1 MPSEATRRLVEYLT
15 ESPTPLHAVAATTR
29 RLEAAGYRP
38 IDLAAAPERLPPG
51 ARGFVA
57 RDGSILAFR
66 TGTAPAAEAG
76 FRIVAAHTDSPN
88 LRIKPQ
94 PVIRSSGYVRLGV
107 EPYGGLISAT
117 WTDRDLGLAGGVVVR
132 EGKGTRRALVR
143 VDRPICRIPNLAIH
157 INRTVNE
164 EGLKVNAQSQLP
176 AVLSLGDDADARDP
190 LRALLGRELD
200 VDPDAILTW
209 DLSLFDLAAPTLGG
223 ADEEFVFSA
232 RLDNQASCHAGLEG
246 LLDATG
252 ADLPE
257 STAVLALFDHE
268 EIGSRTQRGA
278 DGRLI
283 EDLLSYLLEHSE
295 AQAPGGLTRASAHSM
310 LISADMAHAVHP
322 AHPDKHDAQHM
333 PRLNA
338 GPVIKQ
344 NVNHRYTTEADSA
357 AAFLLLCEAAE
368 SPVQWFVNRSDL
380 ACGSTVGPMLASRL
394 AVRALDVGNPM
405 LSMHSVREMGGAL
418 DHPHLCRVLSAF
430 FRGVA

>member
-1 MPSEATRRLVEYLT
+1 MPSDATKRLIAYLA
-15 ESPTPLHAVAATTR
+15 ESPTPLHAVAATAQ
-29 RLEAAGYRP
+29 RLEAAGYRSV
-38 IDLAAAPERLPPG
+38 DLSAEPERLPPG
-51 ARGFVA
+51 TKGFVV
-57 RDGSILAFR
+57 RDGSLVAFR
-66 TGTAPAAEAG
+66 TGAAPAAEAG
-76 FRIVAAHTDSPN
+76 FRIAAAHTDSPN

-94 PVIRSSGYVRLGV
+94 PVIRNHGYVRLGV

-117 WTDRDLGLAGGVVVR
+117 WTDRDLGIAGGVVIR
-132 EGKGTRRALVR
+132 DAGATRRALVR
-143 VDRPICRIPNLAIH
+143 IDRPICRIPNLAIH
-157 INRTVNE
+157 INRKVNE
-164 EGLKVNAQSQLP
+164 EGLKVNAQSHLP
-176 AVLSLGDDADARDP
+176 AVLALGDDADAADP
-190 LRALLGRELD
+190 FRALLGRELD

-209 DLSLFDLAAPTLGG
+209 DLSLFDLTPPALGG

-246 LLDATG
+246 LLDASD
-252 ADLPE
+252 AELPGP
-257 STAVLALFDHE
+257 TAVLALFDHE

-278 DGRLI
+278 DSRLI
-283 EDLLSYLLEHSE
+283 EDVLSYLLDNSE
-295 AQAPGGLTRASAHSM
+295 LQAPGGLTRASTHSM
-310 LISADMAHAVHP
+310 MISADMAHAVHP

-357 AAFLLLCEAAE
+357 AAFLLLCEAAD

-405 LSMHSVREMGGAL
+405 LSMHSIREMGGAH

>member
-1 MPSEATRRLVEYLT
+1 MPSEATRRLVEFLT
-15 ESPTPLHAVAATTR
+15 ESPTPLHAVAAATR

-38 IDLAAAPERLPPG
+38 IDLAAPPERLPPG
-51 ARGFVA
+51 TRGFVA
-57 RDGSILAFR
+57 RDGSLFAFR
-66 TGTAPAAEAG
+66 TGSAPAAEAG

-132 EGKGTRRALVR
+132 HGSGTRRALVR
-143 VDRPICRIPNLAIH
+143 IDRPICRIPNLAIH
-157 INRTVNE
+157 IQRTVNE
-164 EGLKVNAQSQLP
+164 EGLKVNAQTQLP
-176 AVLSLGDDADARDP
+176 AVLALGDDADARDP

-200 VDPDAILTW
+200 VDPDTILTW
-209 DLSLFDLAAPTLGG
+209 DLSLFDLNAPTLGG

-252 ADLPE
+252 ADLPDA
-257 STAVLALFDHE
+257 TAVLALFDHE

-278 DGRLI
+278 DGRLV
-283 EDLLSYLLEHSE
+283 EDLLAYLIEHAE
-295 AQAPGGLTRASAHSM
+295 LQAPGGLTRASAHSM

-394 AVRALDVGNPM
+394 AVRSLDVGNPM
-405 LSMHSVREMGGAL
+405 LSMHSIREMGGAH